1 MGLKGFERR
10 LERLVEGAFS
20 RAFRSGLR
28 PIELGRKVG
37 RLLDDERTVDVRG
50 RTVVPNRL
58 LFSLA
63 SDDHERFAQIEEAL
77 RREIAEV
84 ANEHAQERGYGFMGP
99 IKVEF
104 EVDESFRSGRFELVG
119 ELSEA
124 PAVGADAGLIDER
137 GSRVDLVTPFILG
150 RHDDCDLTLA
160 GTNVSRRHAEIRTD
174 VDGLFIADLAS
185 TNGTLVNGLAIT
197 SQRLGHG
204 DIITVGDHHLR
215 LEVG

>member
-50 RTVVPNRL
+50 HTVVPNRL
-58 LFSLA
+58 TFSLA
-63 SDDHERFAQIEEAL
+63 ADDHERFAQIEEAL

-99 IKVEF
+99 VEIQF
-104 EVDESFRSGRFELVG
+104 EVDESLRSGRFDLVG

-124 PAVGADAGLIDER
+124 PVGGNATLVTEE
-137 GSRVDLVTPFILG
+137 GSHVALLTPFILG
-150 RHDDCDLTLA
+150 RHDDCDLTLT
-160 GTNVSRRHAEIRTD
+160 GSNVSRRHAEIRAD

-185 TNGTLVNGLAIT
+185 TNGTLVNGLAVT

-204 DIITVGDHHLR
+204 DIVTVGDHHLR